1 MTTAELKSKD
11 IASDINAMALFAKAA
26 YCRVCRLGF

>member
-11 IASDINAMALFAKAA
+11 IASDINAMALFAK
-26 YCRVCRLGF
+26 VSRLGF

>member
-11 IASDINAMALFAKAA
+11 IAFDINAMALFSKAS
-26 YCRVCRLGF
+26 YCSL